1 MGKIK
6 KSTKK
11 VDIQA
16 LKKQRR
22 FQKKV
27 VKGKQVSEKSMA
39 NYREVES
46 EEEEE
51 LHLEEKQPI
60 RNTKIVSNEQDDE
73 DDDDEMDGEGED
85 DDDEEEDEDEE
96 VEVELDSKDKEL
108 ANKKDK
114 KEIGKDSDKTK
125 SIKGQI
131 EQHKKDLE
139 ELKKKDPKLFEFLDE
154 NDKELLNFNTE
165 MDDDD
170 DDDDDS
176 EVDGEEVE
184 DGKNKKEKKQKEVL
198 TSALLDSWI
207 SEANKNT
214 TIQNVKKLVVA
225 FRCASQAGSD
235 LKEDEKVPY
244 RILNSAVF
252 DRTLLICLENM
263 PKFFDKLLEYD
274 SVKQSDEEN
283 ADPNNKTELPSSYK
297 KWNSVKS
304 SVSSYIRSIIHLLAH
319 VSESKLLLVIL
330 KGLEKVI
337 CYSSCLIKYSKI
349 LLKHLLNIWSSS
361 EESVRIIAFLCIRK
375 QAILCPFP
383 FIDGCLKGIYLN
395 FVRNS
400 KFVSATSLPLINFM
414 CNCVIEIYGL
424 DFASSYRSAFVYVR
438 QLAVHL
444 RNSLNTNTK
453 ESFQNIYNWQFINS
467 VRAWVEVL
475 SAYPGQEQISQLL
488 YPITQ
493 IVVGMINLIPS
504 SKFLPLRFHCIRF
517 LNRLAE
523 TNGTFINC
531 TPYLL
536 DVLEYSEMKQKP
548 GKSSS
553 GGGGGG
559 GKDSA
564 SNAKKNKLINFYTT
578 LSVTGLQL
586 NSKEFQDGLL
596 AQFTELL
603 VENLTCFNYHIGF
616 PELTTPVILHLK
628 KALKNKQY
636 RPKVISDIQEIL
648 DAIEKTS
655 KLVKQQRDQVSFSPK
670 EKKQI
675 QAFSDALKEK
685 YKITPL
691 KQLLLSYKKKSKQL
705 QQTLIESTK
714 TYNYEDDEEQDDDD
728 DDEEDYEDDDEEQ
741 QEGDDDDDDVEG
753 EGDEDLYH
761 EDEEQEK
768 QPIKKSKTTKQPKK
782 PKFKVDRDGNDE
794 DMVEDLVLSDDE

>member
-27 VKGKQVSEKSMA
+27 VKGRQVSEKSMA
-39 NYREVES
+39 NYREAES

-60 RNTKIVSNEQDDE
+60 RNTKIVSNEQE
-73 DDDDEMDGEGED
+73 DDDDEGEEE
-85 DDDEEEDEDEE
+85 DDDEEEEEEEDEE

-114 KEIGKDSDKTK
+114 KEVGKDSEKTK
-125 SIKGQI
+125 SLKEQI
-131 EQHKKDLE
+131 TQHKKDLD
-139 ELKKKDPKLFEFLDE
+139 ELKKKDPKLFEFLGE

-170 DDDDDS
+170 DDEESDDVEDDDGA
-176 EVDGEEVE
+176 EGAEGEGE
-184 DGKNKKEKKQKEVL
+184 KEKNQKEVL

-214 TIQNVKKLVVA
+214 TVQNVKKLVVA
-225 FRCASQAGSD
+225 FRCASHAGSD
-235 LKEDEKVPY
+235 LKEVDKVPY
-244 RILNSAVF
+244 KILNTAVF
-252 DRTLLICLENM
+252 NRTLLICLENM
-263 PKFFDKLLEYD
+263 PKFFDKLLDYD
-274 SVKQSDEEN
+274 SVKNSDQEITD
-283 ADPNNKTELPSSYK
+283 ANNKTELPSSSK
-297 KWNSVKS
+297 KWNLVKS
-304 SVSSYIRSIIHLLAH
+304 CVSSYIRSIIQLLTQ
-319 VSESKLLLVIL
+319 VSESNLLLIIL

-337 CYSSCLIKYSKI
+337 CYSSCFTKYSKM
-349 LLKHLLNIWSSS
+349 LLKHLLNNWSSA

-400 KFVSATSLPLINFM
+400 KFVSTTSLPLINFM
-414 CNCVIEIYGL
+414 CNCVIEIFGL

-493 IVVGMINLIPS
+493 IVIGMINLIPS

-523 TNGTFINC
+523 TNGSFINC

-536 DVLEYSEMKQKP
+536 DVLEYSEMKQKS
-548 GKSSS
+548 GKNGGS
-553 GGGGGG
+553 GASASDKGSV
-559 GKDSA
+559 SA
-564 SNAKKNKLINFYTT
+564 SNSKKSKLINFYTT
-578 LSVTGLQL
+578 LSVTGQQL
-586 NSKEFQDGLL
+586 NSKEFQDGMLS
-596 AQFTELL
+596 QFTELL

-628 KALKNKQY
+628 KALKSKQY
-636 RPKVISDIQEIL
+636 RPKVLSDIQEIL
-648 DAIEKTS
+648 EAIEKTS

-670 EKKQI
+670 ETKQI

-691 KQLLLSYKKKSKQL
+691 KQLLLTLKKKSKQL
-705 QQTLIESTK
+705 QQTLIDSTK
-714 TYNYEDDEEQDDDD
+714 TYNYEDDEEDDDE
-728 DDEEDYEDDDEEQ
+728 DDEEDDEENYDDEDEEEDDED
-741 QEGDDDDDDVEG
+741 
-753 EGDEDLYH
+753 DEDELYH

-768 QPIKKSKTTKQPKK
+768 QPTKKSKTATKPKK
-782 PKFKVDRDGNDE
+782 PKFKVEREGNDD